1 MYRGGYKTKVGKVI
15 LKTNYGNKGSSIKT
29 FFLIPHH
36 HLTNFEIQKHYYKEP
51 RFNGV

>member
-15 LKTNYGNKGSSIKT
+15 LKANYGNKGSLIKN

-36 HLTNFEIQKHYYKEP
+36 HLTNFEIQKYY
-51 RFNGV
+51 